1 MEKKTQKKR
10 GFFTRPFG
18 VFMLVA
24 LAFLIGNGIGNGA
37 INLGRSGGE
46 YKAVSGLPEQLDY
59 SSIDAVYD
67 ALRNNYDGK
76 LTEEQ
81 IIAGLKEGLAESTKD
96 PYTEFYTAKEAKEF
110 QGQIDNSFSGIG
122 AELGKDKDDN
132 LIVVSPISGFP
143 ADKAGLRAQDII
155 ASINDETTSNMS
167 IDDAVGKIRGE
178 KGTDVKLQIIRAK
191 SEALT
196 LTITRDTIQVP
207 SIESEILENN
217 IGYVAIKTFSN
228 DTGQLMD
235 KAADDMLAKGVKG
248 IILDMRGNPGGRLEQ
263 AVDVSGQWLP
273 AGKTVLTQKRG
284 DIVLSTYTSK
294 GPAKLQGIP
303 TIVLIDE
310 GSASA
315 SEIVAGALKDNGAA
329 RLIGMKTYGKGVV
342 QQTICVDRA
351 AQADGSCRGDML
363 KVTVASWYRPNG
375 QNIHKKGIKPDQE
388 IKLSEE
394 DIETKNDKQK
404 AAAIE
409 YLNKK

>member
-1 MEKKTQKKR
+1 MEHKTQKKR
-10 GFFTRPFG
+10 GLFSRPFG
-18 VFMLVA
+18 VFLLVA
-24 LAFLIGNGIGNGA
+24 LAFGIGNGIGT
-37 INLGRSGGE
+37 GRIDVANSGNQ
-46 YKAVSGLPEQLDY
+46 YQAVAGLPEQLDY
-59 SSIDAVYD
+59 SEVDKVYD
-67 ALRNNYDGK
+67 VLRNNYDGK

-81 IIAGLKEGLAESTKD
+81 VITGLKEGLAKSTKD

-178 KGTDVKLQIIRAK
+178 KGTDVRLQIIRSK
-191 SEALT
+191 SQALT

-207 SIESEILENN
+207 SIETEILDGN

-228 DTGQLMD
+228 DTGALMAD
-235 KAADDMLAKGVKG
+235 AANEMKAAGVKG

-263 AVDVSGQWLP
+263 AVEVAGQWLP
-273 AGKTVLTQKRG
+273 KGTNVLTQKRG
-284 DIVLSTYTSK
+284 DIVLSNYTSS
-294 GPAKLQGIP
+294 GPATLQGVP

-315 SEIVAGALKDNGAA
+315 SEIVAGALKDNKAA

-342 QQTICVDRA
+342 QQTICVSKP
-351 AQADGSCRGDML
+351 AQADGSCNGDML

-388 IKLSEE
+388 VKLTEE
-394 DIETKNDKQK
+394 DIETKNDRQK
-404 AAAIE
+404 TAAID
-409 YLNKK
+409 YLNNK